1 MWKEVESATR
11 PSELDT
17 ASSKVYNYVRRNIRE
32 EEREV
37 NGETIVYYVFEEQRI
52 RKEDWDTY
60 AKVIQ
65 NTQDVADIT
74 DALIEL
80 AELIGG

>member
-37 NGETIVYYVFEEQRI
+37 NGETVVYYVFEEQRI
-52 RKEDWDTY
+52 HKEDWDTY

>member
-37 NGETIVYYVFEEQRI
+37 NGETVVYYVFEEQRI
-52 RKEDWDTY
+52 HKEDWDTY

-80 AELIGG
+80 AELRGG

>member
-1 MWKEVESATR
+1 MWKTSESATR
-11 PSELDT
+11 PTELDT
-17 ASSKVYNYVRRNIRE
+17 VSSKAYNYVRRNIRE
-32 EEREV
+32 EDRDGEV
-37 NGETIVYYVFEEQRI
+37 CYVFEEQRV

-60 AKVIQ
+60 MSVAQ
-65 NTQDVADIT
+65 NTQDVADIN